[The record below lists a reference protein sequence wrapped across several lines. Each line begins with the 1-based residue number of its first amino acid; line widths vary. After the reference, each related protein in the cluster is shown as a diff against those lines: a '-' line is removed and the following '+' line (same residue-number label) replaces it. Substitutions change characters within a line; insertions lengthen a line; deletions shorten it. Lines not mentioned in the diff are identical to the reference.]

1 MIAIQKTRIEETK
14 ADSGNTV
21 HRPRGRC
28 EPVSSIWT
36 PLEPFPVL
44 PEEHSEAVLKT
55 AEYQEEHGMTTFDS
69 LHAGLAETR
78 NARILS
84 SEGDYDVLDIERV
97 RLEGDNGG

>member
-1 MIAIQKTRIEETK
+1 
-14 ADSGNTV
+14 
-21 HRPRGRC
+21 
-28 EPVSSIWT
+28 
-36 PLEPFPVL
+36 
-44 PEEHSEAVLKT
+44 
-55 AEYQEEHGMTTFDS
+55 MTTFDS